1 MWAATTRD
9 RSGGRELAP
18 LAAVPVLAMAVAVGL
33 VLLALSWRAGL
44 TGGELATLVD
54 GDHLFWGHLDR
65 PPLLPLL
72 ARLADTVPG
81 GSTVG
86 ARLPAT
92 LLSAAGV
99 LVTALTARE
108 LGGARHAQ
116 VLAAAVYASSAFV
129 LGTGYLL
136 STTTVSV
143 FLWAVFCWLL
153 VRWAR
158 TGNDRLPI
166 WLGVVT
172 AVALQSDFMIA
183 ALWVVLCVALLTVGP
198 RQLAARSRLWAAGV
212 LAALTTVPGLIW
224 QAHNGWPRHTAWQ
237 AVEPAISAKL
247 TFLPVLLLSAGVL
260 AGAAGGCYGAAQ
272 LLRCTELSR
281 YAFLGWTAIGVTAT
295 FLALDFRPY
304 PVAGLFPVLWA
315 AAAVSLERRP
325 LPRAWRW
332 LPSWPVLALSALLAV
347 PGMAGLSGSLGWPHS
362 PLTPATWLAQYSGRG
377 PFDRQLGS
385 GPGDAAWPALADGVA
400 GRYLALP
407 RSARSH
413 VVIVTQSYW
422 AAAALDRFGDARGL
436 PPVYSAQ
443 GGFWYFGAP
452 PEDADSVL
460 YVGDPVRIRPYFDDL
475 RELGTVPV
483 GAPGAGAVPGDTP
496 LWLASGRHEPWSWMW
511 PVLRTG

>member
-1 MWAATTRD
+1 MWAVMTRD
-9 RSGGRELAP
+9 RSGGRELAA
-18 LAAVPVLAMAVAVGL
+18 LAAVPVLSIAVSVGL

-54 GDHLFWGHLDR
+54 GDHLSWGYPDR

-72 ARLADTVPG
+72 ARLADTVTG
-81 GSTVG
+81 GSTAG

-99 LVTALTARE
+99 LVAALTARE
-108 LGGARHAQ
+108 LGGARYAQ

-136 STTTVSV
+136 GATTVDA

-158 TGNDRLPI
+158 TGDDWLSVG
-166 WLGVVT
+166 LGVVT
-172 AVALQSDFMIA
+172 AVALQSDFMVV
-183 ALWVVLCVALLTVGP
+183 ALWVVLGVALLTVGP
-198 RQLAARSRLWAAGV
+198 RQLATRSPLWVAGA
-212 LAALTTVPGLIW
+212 LASLTTVPGLIW
-224 QAHNGWPRHTAWQ
+224 QAHNGWPRHSAWH
-237 AVEPAISAKL
+237 AVEPALSSKL

-260 AGAAGGCYGAAQ
+260 AGAAGACYGAVQ
-272 LLRCTELSR
+272 LLRCAELSR

-315 AAAVSLERRP
+315 AAAVSLERDP

-332 LPSWPVLALSALLAV
+332 LPSWPVLALSTLLAL

-362 PLTPATWLAQYSGRG
+362 PLTPASWLAQYSGRG
-377 PFDRQLGS
+377 PFDRQLGPR
-385 GPGDAAWPALADGVA
+385 PGDAAWPAFADGVA

-407 RSARSH
+407 EAARAH
-413 VVIVTQSYW
+413 VVIVTQGYW
-422 AAAALDRFGDARGL
+422 AAAALDRFGAARGL
-436 PPVYSAQ
+436 PRVYSAQ

-460 YVGDPVRIRPYFDDL
+460 YIGDPVGIRPYFDDL
-475 RELGTVPV
+475 RELGTVPA
-483 GAPGAGAVPGDTP
+483 GTPGAGVVPGDTT
-496 LWLASGRHEPWSWMW
+496 LWLAVGRHEPWSRVW
-511 PVLRTG
+511 PALRTG

>member
-1 MWAATTRD
+1 MRAVMTRG

-18 LAAVPVLAMAVAVGL
+18 LATVPVLAMAVATGL

-44 TGGELATLVD
+44 TGGELATLVA
-54 GDHLFWGHLDR
+54 GDHLSWGYVDR

-72 ARLADTVPG
+72 ARLADTVAG

-108 LGGARHAQ
+108 LGGARYAQ

-136 STTTVSV
+136 SSTTVDV
-143 FLWAVFCWLL
+143 FLWSLFCWLL
-153 VRWAR
+153 ARWAR
-158 TGNDRLPI
+158 TGDDRLPI

-183 ALWVVLCVALLTVGP
+183 AVWVVLCVALLTVGP
-198 RQLAARSRLWAAGV
+198 RQLATRSRLWAAGA
-212 LAALTTVPGLIW
+212 LAALTTAPGLIW
-224 QAHNGWPRHTAWQ
+224 QARNGWPRHTAWN

-260 AGAAGGCYGAAQ
+260 AGAAGAVYGVVQ
-272 LLRCTELSR
+272 LLRCAELSR
-281 YAFLGWTAIGVTAT
+281 YAFLGWTVIGVTAT

-304 PVAGLFPVLWA
+304 PVVGLFPVLWA
-315 AAAVSLERRP
+315 AAAVELERHP

-332 LPSWPVLALSALLAV
+332 LPSWPVLALSALLAL
-347 PGMAGLSGSLGWPHS
+347 PGMTGLSGSLGWPHS
-362 PLTPATWLAQYSGRG
+362 PLTPATWLAQYGGRG
-377 PFDRQLGS
+377 PFDRQLGPR
-385 GPGDAAWPALADGVA
+385 PGDAAWTALADEVA

-407 RSARSH
+407 AAARAN

-422 AAAALDRFGDARGL
+422 AAAALDRFGEARGL
-436 PPVYSAQ
+436 PKVYSAQ
-443 GGFWYFGAP
+443 AGYWYFGAP
-452 PEDADSVL
+452 PEDTDTVL
-460 YVGDPVRIRPYFDDL
+460 YVGDPAAIRPYFDEL
-475 RELGTVPV
+475 RDLGTVAAGP
-483 GAPGAGAVPGDTP
+483 PGAGVVPGGTA
-496 LWLASGRHEPWSWMW
+496 LWLVGGRHEPWSRLW
-511 PVLRTG
+511 PLLRAS